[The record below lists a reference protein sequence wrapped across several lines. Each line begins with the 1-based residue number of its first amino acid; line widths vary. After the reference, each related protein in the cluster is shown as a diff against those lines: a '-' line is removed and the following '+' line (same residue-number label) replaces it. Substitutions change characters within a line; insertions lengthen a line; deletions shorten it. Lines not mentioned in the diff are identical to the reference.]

1 MNFADSMPLTEF
13 GARKI
18 EAEKQRALTRR
29 HVRAQHN
36 EV

>member
-13 GARKI
+13 GAWKI
-18 EAEKQRALTRR
+18 EAEEQCAHR